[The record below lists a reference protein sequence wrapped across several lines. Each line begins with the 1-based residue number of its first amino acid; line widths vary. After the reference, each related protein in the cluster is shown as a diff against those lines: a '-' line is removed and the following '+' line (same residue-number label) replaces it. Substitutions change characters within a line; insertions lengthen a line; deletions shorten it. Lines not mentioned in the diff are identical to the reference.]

1 MNLRTFVSLTVSVAF
16 LSACASTQQGSQAQ
30 TGMMPQ
36 SSRAS
41 LHPSLRTP
49 KSFCYGTQG
58 VEATPCPVK
67 LNKKDQGTVTVG
79 VEGPGVVYVVP
90 IASDC
95 NGSGS
100 VCNLSRDGSEPTQFV
115 ISSVR
120 GQNVCGK
127 AWVVFE
133 GVTASGGAVGTATVD
148 VVNRYC

>member
-1 MNLRTFVSLTVSVAF
+1 MVSATLLT
-16 LSACASTQQGSQAQ
+16 ACASTQQSMQTQA
-30 TGMMPQ
+30 GMVPQ
-36 SSRAS
+36 PSRATI
-41 LHPSLRTP
+41 HPSLRAP
-49 KSFCYGTQG
+49 KSFCYGTEG
-58 VEATPCPVK
+58 VEAMPCPVK
-67 LNKKDQGTVTVG
+67 LNKKDKGTVTVS

-95 NGSGS
+95 VGSAS

-120 GQNVCGK
+120 GENLCGR

-148 VVNRYC
+148 VVNKYC

>member
-1 MNLRTFVSLTVSVAF
+1 MNLKRLVSILVSATLLTAC
-16 LSACASTQQGSQAQ
+16 SATQSMQ
-30 TGMMPQ
+30 TQPGMVPQ
-36 SSRAS
+36 SPRAS
-41 LHPSLRTP
+41 LSPSLRAP
-49 KSFCYGTQG
+49 KSFCYGPEG

-67 LNKKDQGTVTVG
+67 LNKKDKGTVTVS

-95 NGSGS
+95 VGSAS

-120 GQNVCGK
+120 GENLCGK

-133 GVTASGGAVGTATVD
+133 GVTATGGAVGTATFD
-148 VVNRYC
+148 VVNKYC